1 MKLVCIPAYN
11 EESHIENIVKLAK
24 NYVDSVIVCD
34 DCSTDDTANIAK
46 KAGAVVI
53 SHKKTQGYGASIIS
67 LFNYARENNA
77 EVMITLDGDGQHNP
91 DEIPLFLDT
100 LTRHNVDVVIG
111 SRFLNQNTEV
121 PGYRKK
127 GIKIITSAANFGSD
141 LNVSDSQS
149 GFRAYSKNAINVIHP
164 TEEGMSASTEILLK
178 ISNKGLSLAEV
189 PITISYEGD
198 TSKHNPL
205 SHGISVLINTLK
217 YISTKRPLLFYG
229 VPGIVSFLVGLL
241 AGMIFL
247 DAYLTTRTIFF
258 GSLLASVILILLG
271 TILCVTAVI
280 LFSMAN
286 LIRDRY

>member
-11 EESHIENIVKLAK
+11 EESNIENLINSAK

-34 DCSTDDTANIAK
+34 DCSTDNTADIAK
-46 KAGAVVI
+46 NAGAVVI
-53 SHKKTQGYGASIIS
+53 SHKTNQGYGASIIS
-67 LFNYARENNA
+67 LFDYARENNA
-77 EVMITLDGDGQHNP
+77 ELMITLDGDGQHNP
-91 DEIPLFLDT
+91 DEIPLFLDA
-100 LTRHNVDVVIG
+100 LTKHNVDVVIG
-111 SRFLNQNTEV
+111 SRFLNQNTKV

-127 GIKIITSAANFGSD
+127 GIKILTSAANYGTD
-141 LNVSDSQS
+141 LKVSDSQS
-149 GFRAYSKNAINVIHP
+149 GFRAYSKNAIDKIRL
-164 TEEGMSASTEILLK
+164 TEEGMSVSTEILLK
-178 ISNKGLSLAEV
+178 ISNNEFSIAEV
-189 PITISYEGD
+189 PITISYDGD
-198 TSKHNPL
+198 TSVHNPV
-205 SHGISVLINTLK
+205 SHGTSVLVNTLK

-229 VPGIVSFLVGLL
+229 VPGIVFFLVGLI
-241 AGMIFL
+241 AGIIFL